1 MKTKT
6 SNDFAVKHGKCF
18 TTFSTSA
25 AAMAYNAVCLGS
37 VLLIHSKIGWKN
49 FY

>member
-1 MKTKT
+1 MKT
-6 SNDFAVKHGKCF
+6 SNDFAVRRASRF

-25 AAMAYNAVCLGS
+25 AAMAYNALCLGS
-37 VLLIHSKIGWKN
+37 MLMIRTTSGWKN